1 MTLQLIVIIYGS
13 VLKLYEMFRS
23 LTASFMPRQSKS
35 TLITLNS
42 PKSSQDI

>member
-1 MTLQLIVIIYGS
+1 MTLQVIVLIYGS
-13 VLKLYEMFRS
+13 VPKSYETFRS